1 MQYNKT
7 EMIAKLNIDD
17 YTPLLNVEKYGR
29 LFLLR
34 ELKKHDFGY
43 SAKMTILKKNFEVL
57 VNVKSDSISI
67 IENDGRFYINIK
79 FNKKG
84 EAEINVNASSV
95 LRLVLSAIELKIT
108 KNLEEYAKYICKTA
122 KVVNK
127 SNNSQFILELFR
139 TKPVKTID
147 LRGTVC
153 PVPEIEAKKAI
164 MSSKPYDPIEV
175 LVDHP
180 GAIIYTLPEVARIF
194 NCRYEV
200 RNMGDYA
207 SFIFICGKIE
217 SDSLKIDL
225 NEVKNIMRD
234 ERQIAKLYTYFD
246 RIIRQDRVNRIT
258 NDLFNVEGLQLI
270 VASPEGRGWLFT
282 GLFKDSKLLS
292 ARLER
297 DNVRLFDEEAFYY
310 IMGLEGIINVYYL
323 THEG

>member
-1 MQYNKT
+1 
-7 EMIAKLNIDD
+7 MIVKLNIND
-17 YTPLLNVEKYGR
+17 YSPILDVEKYGR

-34 ELKKHDFGY
+34 EVKKLDFGY
-43 SAKMTILKKNFEVL
+43 SAKMSILKKNFNVL

-67 IENDGRFYINIK
+67 IENDGRFYINVK

-84 EAEINVNASSV
+84 EAEINVNASPV
-95 LRLVLSAIELKIT
+95 LRLALSAIELKIA
-108 KNLEEYAKYICKTA
+108 KNLEEYAKYICKTVT
-122 KVVNK
+122 VVNK
-127 SNNSQFILELFR
+127 SSNNFILELFR

-180 GAIIYTLPEVARIF
+180 GAIIYTLPEVAKIF

-225 NEVKNIMRD
+225 NDVKNIMRD
-234 ERQIAKLYTYFD
+234 EKQIAKLYTYFD
-246 RIIRQDRVNRIT
+246 KIIKQDKVNKIT
-258 NDLFNVEGLQLI
+258 NDLFNVEGLKLI

-292 ARLER
+292 ARLES

-310 IMGLEGIINVYYL
+310 IMGLEGMINVYYL